1 MPIHIPVLVREVLD
15 GFKSVE
21 TKGLIVDC
29 TLGMGGHS
37 KALLKKGYNVI
48 GIDRDENAIDKAKEN
63 LKDFKN
69 IRFVHDN
76 FINLRKILNKLK
88 VKKVSGILVDLG
100 VSSYQLED
108 ESRGF
113 GFTGKLDM
121 RMDSSQELTAE
132 KVVNEYSED
141 KLKKVLFDYGEKSFA
156 GSIAKKI
163 VENRKK
169 KRIESAEELFEI
181 VKNCM
186 PGKYRYSREHHWATP
201 TFRALRI
208 EVNNDIENISNFE
221 FLDCLED
228 GGILEVISFHSI
240 EDDIVKNKFIQL
252 EKEDKIEILTK
263 EAISASPEEIKFNV
277 KALRAKLRIVK
288 RL

>member
-1 MPIHIPVLVREVLD
+1 MPIHIPVLVHEVLD
-15 GFKSVE
+15 GFKDLKKES
-21 TKGLIVDC
+21 LIVDC

-37 KALLKKGYNVI
+37 RELLKRGYNII
-48 GIDRDENAIDKAKEN
+48 GIDRDENAIKKAKEN

-76 FINLRKILNKLK
+76 FINLRKIMDKLK
-88 VKKVSGILVDLG
+88 IKNVSGILIDLG

-113 GFTGKLDM
+113 GFAGKLDM
-121 RMDSSQELTAE
+121 RMDIQQELTAE
-132 KVVNEYSED
+132 KIINEYPED
-141 KLKKVLFDYGEKSFA
+141 RLKKILFDYGEKSFA
-156 GSIAKKI
+156 GAISRKI

-169 KRIESAEELFEI
+169 KRIENAEELFEI
-181 VKNCM
+181 IKNCM

-221 FLDCLED
+221 FLDCLEKN
-228 GGILEVISFHSI
+228 GILEVISFHSI
-240 EDDIVKNKFIQL
+240 EDDIIKYKFIQL
-252 EKEDKIEILTK
+252 EKEKKIEILTK
-263 EAISASPEEIKFNV
+263 EPIEASAEEIRFNA
-277 KALRAKLRIVK
+277 KSLRAKLRIIK
-288 RL
+288 KI

>member
-1 MPIHIPVLVREVLD
+1 MHIPVLVHEVLG
-15 GFKSVE
+15 GFKSL
-21 TKGLIVDC
+21 KSGSLIADC

-37 KALLKKGYNVI
+37 KELLKHGYNVI
-48 GIDRDENAIDKAKEN
+48 GIDRDENAIKKAREN

-76 FINLRKILNKLK
+76 FINLREVLNKLNIK
-88 VKKVSGILVDLG
+88 RVSGILIDLG

-132 KVVNEYSED
+132 KIVNEYSED

-156 GSIAKKI
+156 GAIARKI
-163 VENRKK
+163 VEVRKK
-169 KRIESAEELFEI
+169 KIIGSAEELFEI
-181 VKNCM
+181 VKSCM

-201 TFRALRI
+201 SFRALRI
-208 EVNNDIENISNFE
+208 EVNKDIENISNFE
-221 FLDCLED
+221 FLDCLEN

-240 EDDIVKNKFIQL
+240 EDDAVKDKLIKL
-252 EKEDKIEILTK
+252 EKEKKIEILTK
-263 EAISASPEEIKFNV
+263 EPIEASPEEIKFNP
-277 KALRAKLRIVK
+277 KSLRAKLRIVK
-288 RL
+288 KI